1 MLNNT
6 AYDRDCISA
15 AKKLS
20 LAIANGDDI
29 DDALDVL
36 STNYN
41 VERNHIEKCFFDL
54 VNETANIER
63 G

>member
-6 AYDRDCISA
+6 PYDRDCVLA
-15 AKKLS
+15 AKKFS
-20 LAIANGDDI
+20 LAIANGEDI

-54 VNETANIER
+54 VNEARNT
-63 G
+63 

>member
-6 AYDRDCISA
+6 PYDRDCVLA
-15 AKKLS
+15 AKKLRQA
-20 LAIANGDDI
+20 LDNGDDI

-41 VERNHIEKCFFDL
+41 VERNHIEKCFFNL
-54 VNETANIER
+54 VNETANT
-63 G
+63 